1 MPRPGLSK
9 SRLIAWKQC
18 PKRLW
23 LQVHKRDLLE
33 VSVTTERSFQIG
45 DEVGAVAQ
53 GLFPAGILI
62 GDDDDLNA
70 ALVATKVAIAT
81 HPDRPIFEAT
91 FQHDGVLVRADLMLP
106 TPEGYRMVEVK
117 SSASVKQY
125 HVDDCAIQAW
135 VLQNNGIPLAS
146 VQLAHIDT
154 SFVYEGDGNYHGMF
168 HFAPLD
174 EAVSSLI
181 EIVPDWTKQARNT
194 LARAE
199 PTIAMGDRCDDPFEC
214 PFKAYCSKDVAQPV
228 LPVYPLDV
236 FTRMRATTKDDLRN
250 KGINDALDVP
260 PEYLNQTQQRIQRV
274 SQSGVAEL
282 TREALETLAE
292 LPYPRYYLDFETINL
307 AVPRWALTSPYST
320 QVPFQWSCHIEAYT
334 GYLQH
339 TMFLDV
345 SGNDPRRECAE
356 TMIAALGDTGPVF
369 VYFQAFEKGRIVEL
383 AALFSDLAP
392 ALLAIN
398 ERIVDLLPLTR
409 SSYYHPAML
418 GSWSIKAVLPTIA
431 PELDYAQL
439 TVGNGTAA
447 QDAYREI
454 LHPSTPD
461 DTKEKLTQGLRDY
474 CTLDTMAMVRL
485 AWLLEGFPIR
495 VFLGGVSQNFDQLT
509 EKLLAD
515 AEAALREYCRK
526 ANTNL
531 IVGPVSL
538 LQRRLIAHYSP
549 TLLIVQQLEDR
560 GVLSPLINVSMTAI
574 PAIET

>member
-1 MPRPGLSK
+1 MPRHGLSK

-33 VSVTTERSFQIG
+33 VSATAERSFQIG
-45 DEVGAVAQ
+45 YEVGEVAQ
-53 GLFPAGILI
+53 GLFPAGMLI
-62 GDDDDLNA
+62 GYGDDLNA
-70 ALVATKVAIAT
+70 ALVATKLAMAT

-91 FQHDGVLVRADLMLP
+91 FQHDGLLMRADMLLP
-106 TPEGYRMVEVK
+106 TPDGYRMVEVK
-117 SSASVKQY
+117 SSTSVKPYQ
-125 HVDDCAIQAW
+125 VDDCAIQAW
-135 VLQNNGIPLAS
+135 VLQKNGIPLAG
-146 VQLAHIDT
+146 VELAHIDT
-154 SFVYEGDGNYHGMF
+154 SFVYEGDGNYYGMF

-181 EIVPDWTKQARNT
+181 ELLPDWTAQARDT

-199 PTIAMGDRCDDPFEC
+199 PTIAMGDQCDDPFEC
-214 PFKAYCSKDVAQPV
+214 PFKAYCSKEIAQPV
-228 LPVYPLDV
+228 TPAYPLDV
-236 FTRMRATTKDDLRN
+236 FTRMRANTKDDLRK
-250 KGINDALDVP
+250 KGLDDALEVP
-260 PEYLNQTQQRIQRV
+260 TEYLNQTQQRIQRV

-282 TREALETLAE
+282 TREAADLLAN

-307 AVPRWALTSPYST
+307 AVPRWAFTSPYST
-320 QVPFQWSCHIEAYT
+320 QVPFQWSCHTEAQT

-345 SGNDPRRECAE
+345 SGNDPRRACAE
-356 TMIAALGDTGPVF
+356 AMITALGNTGPVF
-369 VYFQAFEKGRIVEL
+369 VYFQAFEKGRIAEL
-383 AALFSDLAP
+383 AVLFADLAP

-409 SSYYHPAML
+409 ISYYHPAML

-454 LHPSTPD
+454 LHPSTPNN
-461 DTKEKLTQGLRDY
+461 TKEKLTQGLRDY

-485 AWLLEGFPIR
+485 AWFLEGFPIR
-495 VFLGGVSQNFDQLT
+495 TFLGGLSHKVDPFADR
-509 EKLLAD
+509 LLAD
-515 AEAALREYCRK
+515 AEAELSDYCRH

-531 IVGPVSL
+531 IVGPVSF
-538 LQRRLIAHYSP
+538 LQRRLKAGYSA
-549 TLLIVQQLEDR
+549 TLSILQQLEDR
-560 GVLSPLINVSMTAI
+560 GVLSPQLNAAPTAG
-574 PAIET
+574 PAA